1 MQFKIEDN
9 SFKNDIKEE
18 YLVSRCKSQSKSRQ
32 INLLATDEEYGQ
44 KLYLNLL
51 KTQIFKNSHSSG
63 KCKTDSYKSLKDF
76 QISKNISL
84 KNITSNEKE
93 CKKQVIE
100 DDEIY
105 CSYFTIFKNIDDD
118 IKNNESIKRIFTPLG
133 MNQTE
138 GTINIFYEDFRDPT
152 YINEN
157 KKFIIISYSI

>member
-1 MQFKIEDN
+1 MKPEYSVMKGAVLYKIYPN
-9 SFKNDIKEE
+9 QI
-18 YLVSRCKSQSKSRQ
+18 VSRKMPYTFG
-32 INLLATDEEYGQ
+32 IE
-44 KLYLNLL
+44 
-51 KTQIFKNSHSSG
+51 
-63 KCKTDSYKSLKDF
+63 SY
-76 QISKNISL
+76 ISL

-157 KKFIIISYSI
+157 KKLASFKIDVKETYLPKKKEL